1 VAAVESKGNEGVK
14 PRTPAIQ
21 IRLSTLLGIT
31 AAVAVLFGTLRWL
44 GVPPR
49 ASLLVLV
56 VLLAGAVAAVGL
68 VVILARSLAPDAT
81 DDDQRHPNRED

>member
-1 VAAVESKGNEGVK
+1 MSDQR

-21 IRLSTLLGIT
+21 IGLSTLLVIT

-68 VVILARSLAPDAT
+68 VVVLARSLAPDA
-81 DDDQRHPNRED
+81 DNGEEQRPDQEERRPPI

>member
-1 VAAVESKGNEGVK
+1 MTRPER
-14 PRTPAIQ
+14 PRSPAIQ
-21 IRLSTLLGIT
+21 IRLSTLLWVT

-56 VLLAGAVAAVGL
+56 VLLAGAMAAVGL
-68 VVILARSLAPDAT
+68 VVVLARSLAPDAP
-81 DDDQRHPNRED
+81 DDDRRPPDREE

>member
-1 VAAVESKGNEGVK
+1 MNDR

-56 VLLAGAVAAVGL
+56 VLLAGAMAAVGL
-68 VVILARSLAPDAT
+68 VLILARFLAAEAT
-81 DDDQRHPNRED
+81 DGEERHSNRRE

>member
-1 VAAVESKGNEGVK
+1 MNDR

-21 IRLSTLLGIT
+21 IRLSTLLAIT

-56 VLLAGAVAAVGL
+56 VLMAGAMAAVGL
-68 VVILARSLAPDAT
+68 VVILARFLAAEAT
-81 DDDQRHPNRED
+81 DDEEQRPNREE

>member
-1 VAAVESKGNEGVK
+1 MSDQR

-21 IRLSTLLGIT
+21 IRLSTLFWVT
-31 AAVAVLFGTLRWL
+31 AVVAVLFGVLRWL

-56 VLLAGAVAAVGL
+56 VMLAGATAAVGL
-68 VVILARSLAPDAT
+68 VVVLARSLAPDA
-81 DDDQRHPNRED
+81 DNNDERPPPNGEH

>member
-1 VAAVESKGNEGVK
+1 MGAMSHQR

-56 VLLAGAVAAVGL
+56 VLMAGAMAAVGL
-68 VVILARSLAPDAT
+68 VVILARFLAAEAT
-81 DDDQRHPNRED
+81 DDEERHSNQDE

>member
-1 VAAVESKGNEGVK
+1 MRDQR
-14 PRTPAIQ
+14 PRSPAIQ
-21 IRLSTLLGIT
+21 IRLSTLLAIT

-68 VVILARSLAPDAT
+68 VVVLARSLASDAAEDP
-81 DDDQRHPNRED
+81 DDDPRRSNGEE

>member
-1 VAAVESKGNEGVK
+1 MMCPGR
-14 PRTPAIQ
+14 PRSPAIQ

-56 VLLAGAVAAVGL
+56 VLLAGAMAAVGL
-68 VVILARSLAPDAT
+68 VVVLARSLAPDGR
-81 DDDQRHPNRED
+81 DDDQRRQNREE